1 MINGLAFYD
10 KSFFVIKKDKD
21 LVAESITRILMT
33 NPGERVGQPYFG
45 VGLRNML
52 FNQVDEETSSQLEDT
67 IKNQILEYEP
77 RADIVDVIVNESSE
91 ENTIS
96 VKLSFVMKGDPVE
109 NSNILTYKFEL
120 N

>member
-1 MINGLAFYD
+1 MANGLAFYD
-10 KSFFVIKKDKD
+10 KKFMTIKQNKD

-52 FNQVDEETSSQLEDT
+52 FNQIDDAFISQLKNT
-67 IKNQILEYEP
+67 IQDQIVQYEP
-77 RADIVDVIVNESSE
+77 RADVTETIVDENSD

-96 VKLSFVMKGDPVE
+96 VKLVFLMKGDPVE
-109 NSNILTYKFEL
+109 SSNILTYQFDL
-120 N
+120 S